1 MAGQCARASRFDY
14 TARMTILGVGLSS
27 LLLCETFDDHIPL
40 RTFKTPIR
48 AEMSSAI
55 FHQLV
60 LVLVALLAGTGYS
73 QDGCMPPTTSDLE
86 AVITAIIRTG
96 DSATEPEITV
106 SNFNVVCRAFAQQ
119 QDRLRIVSVVVEYT
133 CTNNNNCP
141 SGGTAVEQIES
152 GCDSGSWTNTVFG
165 SSEPS
170 EIRSQ
175 SPVAT
180 LSTTARDNCSVC
192 LSTQLAGGQGITT
205 DTVTHC
211 VGE

>member
-1 MAGQCARASRFDY
+1 
-14 TARMTILGVGLSS
+14 MT
-27 LLLCETFDDHIPL
+27 P
-40 RTFKTPIR
+40 
-48 AEMSSAI
+48 AI

-60 LVLVALLAGTGYS
+60 LVLVAVVVGTGYS
-73 QDGCMPPTTSDLE
+73 QDGCMPPTASDME
-86 AVITAIIRTG
+86 RVIAAIIRSG

-106 SNFNVVCRAFAQQ
+106 SNFNVVCRAFAQR
-119 QDRLRIVSVVVEYT
+119 QDLLRIVSVVVEYT

-141 SGGTAVEQIES
+141 SGGTVVEQIES
-152 GCDSGSWTNTVFG
+152 GCDSGSWSNTVSG
-165 SSEPS
+165 SSNPP

-180 LSTTARDNCSVC
+180 LSTTAREDCSFC
-192 LSTQLAGGQGITT
+192 LSPQLAAIQGPTT

>member
-1 MAGQCARASRFDY
+1 MD
-14 TARMTILGVGLSS
+14 I
-27 LLLCETFDDHIPL
+27 
-40 RTFKTPIR
+40 KTLIR
-48 AEMSSAI
+48 VEMSSAI

-86 AVITAIIRTG
+86 TVITAIIRTG

-106 SNFNVVCRAFAQQ
+106 SNFNIVCRAFAQQ
-119 QDRLRIVSVVVEYT
+119 QDLLRVVSVVVEYT

-141 SGGTAVEQIES
+141 LGGTAVEQIES
-152 GCDSGSWTNTVFG
+152 GCDTGGSWSNIVSGSSDPAN
-165 SSEPS
+165 
-170 EIRSQ
+170 IRSQ
-175 SPVAT
+175 SPEAN
-180 LSTTARDNCSVC
+180 LSTTARDDCSFC
-192 LSTQLAGGQGITT
+192 LSTPLATDQVVTT